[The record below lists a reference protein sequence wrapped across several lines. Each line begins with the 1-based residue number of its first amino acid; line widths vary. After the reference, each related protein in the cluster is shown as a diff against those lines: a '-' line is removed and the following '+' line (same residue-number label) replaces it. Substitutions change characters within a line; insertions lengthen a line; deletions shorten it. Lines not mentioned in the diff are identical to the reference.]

1 MSGYCDTVV
10 ITGLGAVSPL
20 GGDAK
25 STWAAM
31 LAAESAA
38 GPLTEPWAEALP
50 VRIAA
55 RVRDEPAAGL
65 TRAEGRRVDRSGRFA
80 LAAALEAW
88 ADAGFAGPAEPG
100 GAPDADRVAVVI
112 GSSLGGAATLIAAH
126 EALRERGARHV
137 SPHTIPMTM
146 PNGPAGLVGLKL
158 GARAAVSC
166 PVSACA
172 TGAESIAEGL
182 ELIRRGRA
190 DVVAAGGAEA
200 AVTPVII
207 AGFAAMQAMSRRND
221 DPVRASRPFDRDRDG
236 FVLAEGAAVLILESA
251 EHAARR
257 GARVY
262 CELAGAGISAD
273 AFHMTAPEPAGRGM
287 AQALRRALRD
297 AGTDPADVVHVGAHA
312 TSTPQGDLAESLAIR
327 SALGEHGYCVSAT
340 KSTSG
345 HLLGA
350 AGALAA
356 AATVLM
362 LHERTAAPTANL
374 DALAPEIVL
383 DVVGAEPRPLPRGP
397 VAALSDA
404 AGFGGHNVVLAFRDP
419 PIRR

>member
-20 GGDAK
+20 GADAQ
-25 STWAAM
+25 STWKAM
-31 LAAESAA
+31 LTGQSAA
-38 GPLTEPWAEALP
+38 AALTEPWAEPLP

-55 RVRDEPAAGL
+55 RVRDEPVAGL
-65 TRAEGRRVDRSGRFA
+65 TRAEARRVDRSGRFA

-100 GAPDADRVAVVI
+100 GAPDADRVAAVL
-112 GSSLGGAATLIAAH
+112 GSSLGGAASLIAAH

-137 SPHTIPMTM
+137 SPYTIPMTM
-146 PNGPAGLVGLKL
+146 PNGPAGLVGMKL
-158 GARAAVSC
+158 GARAAVAC

-221 DPVRASRPFDRDRDG
+221 DPERASRPFDRDRDG
-236 FVLAEGAAVLILESA
+236 FVIAEGASVLILESA

-262 CELAGAGISAD
+262 CELAGAGVSAD

-287 AQALRRALRD
+287 AQALRRALQD
-297 AGTDPADVVHVGAHA
+297 ARTDPAGVVHVGAHA

-327 SALGEHGYCVSAT
+327 GVLGERGYCVSAT
-340 KSTSG
+340 KSTTG

-362 LHERTAAPTANL
+362 LHERTAPPTANL
-374 DALAPEIVL
+374 DALAPEIAL

-397 VAALSDA
+397 AAALSDA